1 MTGVSAQP
9 LAGLAIL
16 LLVPSLGWAFP
27 WSQDM
32 RDQPSVKA
40 QEVEITTSKT
50 SVPTGG
56 KELFLA
62 PADTAELVRD
72 RLTAGLEV
80 SNPAPRSPESINRGK
95 AVYDVYCM
103 PCHGMEGHGDGQVG
117 LKFTPPPMDLTLSYV
132 QIQPDGQI
140 HYTISHGSIAMP
152 FYRDAIPVIDRW
164 HVVNYIK
171 TVLVQNER

>member
-1 MTGVSAQP
+1 MIRMKIFIA
-9 LAGLAIL
+9 AAITV
-16 LLVPSLGWAFP
+16 LVIAPSPGFAFP
-27 WSQDM
+27 WDQDM
-32 RDQPSVKA
+32 RDQPSVKP
-40 QEVEITTSKT
+40 QEAKIETSKN

-62 PADTAELVRD
+62 PEDTARLVQD
-72 RLTAGLEV
+72 RLIAGVEV
-80 SNPAPRSPESINRGK
+80 RNPAARSAESINRGK
-95 AVYDVYCM
+95 AVYDVHCAL
-103 PCHGMEGHGDGQVG
+103 CHGDQGHGDGPVG

>member
-1 MTGVSAQP
+1 MTSLRICATLIPALV
-9 LAGLAIL
+9 IL
-16 LLVPSLGWAFP
+16 IPSPGFTFP
-27 WSQDM
+27 WDQDM

-40 QEVEITTSKT
+40 QEASISTSKN

-62 PADTAELVRD
+62 PTDTGELVRD
-72 RLTAGLEV
+72 RLTAGLYV
-80 SNPAPRSPESINRGK
+80 HNPAPKSPESINRGK
-95 AVYDVYCM
+95 AVYDVHCAI
-103 PCHGMEGHGDGQVG
+103 CHGAQGHGDGPVG

-152 FYRDAIPVIDRW
+152 FYRDSIPVIDRW

>member
-1 MTGVSAQP
+1 MTGVRTKP

-16 LLVPSLGWAFP
+16 LLVPSFVWAFP

-50 SVPTGG
+50 SVPTSG

-62 PADTAELVRD
+62 PADTAELVQD

-80 SNPAPRSPESINRGK
+80 RNPAPRSAESINRGK
-95 AVYDVYCM
+95 AVYDVYCAL
-103 PCHGMEGHGDGQVG
+103 CHGVEGHGDGPVG